1 MATEHSGIVDWSS
14 AQVWAL
20 RRTSIILLSLS
31 AVNGSIAPLDSKSC
45 RRAAKSAVSSLRSN

>member
-20 RRTSIILLSLS
+20 RRTSTLSLS
-31 AVNGSIAPLDSKSC
+31 AVNGSTAHLIPNLADVQLNPLS
-45 RRAAKSAVSSLRSN
+45 VH